1 MKANTVFSGIRILA
15 NVDSVFMSS
24 LRGQG
29 LTNALAHL
37 LVMRRNNLWHVRT
50 YTSVAARFK
59 SFMKK
64 IFYMFPM
71 FLMAVGSMKKNIN
84 LFFLFSFF
92 LDAYR
97 RG

>member
-1 MKANTVFSGIRILA
+1 MFSGIRILA

-24 LRGQG
+24 LRRQG

-37 LVMRRNNLWHVRT
+37 LVMRRNILWHVGT

-64 IFYMFPM
+64 IYMFPM
-71 FLMAVGSMKKNIN
+71 FLMAVGSMKRKYKPI
-84 LFFLFSFF
+84 FLILIFS
-92 LDAYR
+92 
-97 RG
+97 